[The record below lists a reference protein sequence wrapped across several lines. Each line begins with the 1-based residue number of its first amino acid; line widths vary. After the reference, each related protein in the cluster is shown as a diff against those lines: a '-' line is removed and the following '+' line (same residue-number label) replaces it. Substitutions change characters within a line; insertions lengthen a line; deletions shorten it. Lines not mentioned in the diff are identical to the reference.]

1 MMDKSGVVSYVVGS
15 ATVIG
20 SVTIEQWNTMEWLS
34 ALGIIAGVIG
44 VLVRIY
50 TDIAAHLDRRREQP

>member
-20 SVTIEQWNTMEWLS
+20 AATVEQWSTMDWLS
-34 ALGIIAGVIG
+34 ALGIIVGVIG

-50 TDIAAHLDRRREQP
+50 TDIAAHLGRRKE